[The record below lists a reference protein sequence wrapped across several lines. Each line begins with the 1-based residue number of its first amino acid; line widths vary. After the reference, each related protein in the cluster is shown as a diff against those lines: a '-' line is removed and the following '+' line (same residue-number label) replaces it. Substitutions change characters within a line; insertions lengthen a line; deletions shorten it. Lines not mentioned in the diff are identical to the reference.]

1 MAQQGFEYEKNAAK
15 FLKEKNLVAPNFHPA
30 GAGHATADLEITY
43 KKQTEGC
50 ELKITAASAGS
61 LVLKFNDKLPKG
73 KKWYFNDVKGDPEK
87 QFLVAVA
94 NRVGALKKINSE
106 WDSKPLAFSET
117 KIDGR
122 KKYEIDHKNFGE
134 VTQPINPK
142 FISDYYNEKKTYYV
156 NVGTHGFYTFGSK
169 DPFGLNSKLR
179 KNGMDTLP
187 SFEQSST
194 ARYRA
199 RVQAKGGGAYQFTFE
214 LSFSMKSASPYN
226 IAPITKGTV
235 VIDKKRVN
243 TDCFI

>member
-43 KKQTEGC
+43 QKQTEGC

-61 LVLKFNDKLPKG
+61 LVLKYDDKLPKG
-73 KKWYFNDVKGDPEK
+73 KKWHFKDVKGDPEK
-87 QFLVAVA
+87 EFLVSIA
-94 NRVGALKKINSE
+94 NKVGALKKINAE
-106 WDSKPLAFSET
+106 WDSKPLAFSDT

-122 KKYEIDHKNFGE
+122 KKYEIDHKKYDE
-134 VTQPINPK
+134 ISDVINPK

-156 NVGTHGFYTFGSK
+156 NVGTHGFYTFGLK
-169 DPFGLNSKLR
+169 EPFGLNGKLR
-179 KNGMDTLP
+179 KNGMDTIP
-187 SFEQSST
+187 AFEQSAA

-199 RVQAKGGGAYQFTFE
+199 RVQYKGGGSYQFTFE
-214 LSFSMKSASPYN
+214 LSFTMKSSSPYN
-226 IAPITKGTV
+226 IAPIITGTV
-235 VIDKKRVN
+235 VIDKKKVN